1 MIWTL
6 MTALQWSAD
15 FLKAKGSETPRV
27 DAEWLLS
34 AVLGFQRV
42 ELYTNFDRPLNEMER
57 EKYRNY
63 IRRRASGEPVA
74 YILGEKA
81 FAGRDFL
88 VSHVVLI
95 PRPETELL
103 VEHVTDAI
111 QLALREDP
119 SRKIRVLD
127 AGTGSGCVAISIAK
141 WWMEKVAPGVT
152 APFGPTLVVDAWD
165 VSEDALA
172 VAESN
177 SMRHGTGDLVRF
189 IKSDM
194 LDPDS
199 YPKAIAWDFIVS
211 NPPYIGDQEFSQ
223 LSPGVRDFE
232 PRLALWGYPDGLYFY
247 QRLAQFA
254 RQAIAEQGKIFLEIG
269 FEQGES
275 VKRILE
281 SNGWVSVRVEL
292 DYARHPRNVIAVNPR

>member
-6 MTALQWSAD
+6 MSALQWSAD
-15 FLKAKGSETPRV
+15 FLKTKGSETPRV

-34 AVLGFQRV
+34 SVLGFRRV
-42 ELYTNFDRPLNEMER
+42 ELYTNFDRPLNDVER
-57 EKYRNY
+57 EKYRNF

-74 YILGEKA
+74 YILGEKG
-81 FAGRDFL
+81 FAGRDFQ
-88 VSHVVLI
+88 VSPAVLI

-103 VEHVTDAI
+103 VEHVIDAVQI
-111 QLALREDP
+111 ALNECP
-119 SRKIRVLD
+119 TRKIRILD

-141 WWMEKVAPGVT
+141 WWLEKVAPSGT
-152 APFGPTLVVDAWD
+152 GPSGASLLIDAWD

-172 VAESN
+172 VAETN

-189 IKSDM
+189 NKSDM
-194 LDPDS
+194 LAPES
-199 YPKAIAWDFIVS
+199 YSKDYSWDFVVS
-211 NPPYIGDQEFSQ
+211 NPPYIGDEEFSQ
-223 LSPGVRDFE
+223 LSPGVKDFE

-254 RQAIAEQGKIFLEIG
+254 RRSMVEQGKIFLEIG
-269 FEQGES
+269 FQQGDS
-275 VKRILE
+275 VKRLFE
-281 SNGWVSVRVEL
+281 SNGWASVRVEL